1 MDILIMLVAANAI
14 LTLFVGLYV
23 HRIAVH
29 LQEKEG
35 QIGRLMQTL
44 FEKLDS
50 LPDFAQDLEA
60 PNPFQAILAQIMSQ
74 KIEATMKGR
83 GDTGQFTRAEIIP
96 PE

>member
-1 MDILIMLVAANAI
+1 MDVLIWLMAANAL

-35 QIGRLMQTL
+35 QLGRLLQTL

-50 LPDFAQDLEA
+50 LPDLPQNFEA
-60 PNPFQAILAQIMSQ
+60 PNPLLEIFAQIMSQ
-74 KIEATMKGR
+74 KVEASNIGR
-83 GDTGQFTRAEIIP
+83 SDVGQFTRAEIIP